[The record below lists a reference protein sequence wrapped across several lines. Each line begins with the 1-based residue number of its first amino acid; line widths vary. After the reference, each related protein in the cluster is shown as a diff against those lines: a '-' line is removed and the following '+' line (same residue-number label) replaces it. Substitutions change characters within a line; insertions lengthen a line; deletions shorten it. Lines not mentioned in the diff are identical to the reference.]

1 MMLDKNLNAIME
13 DALKTA
19 GILHHD
25 ILTTEHIFLALLNND
40 DGERF
45 LANVG
50 ANTDELK
57 LLTLNYL
64 KNYLDSGESVRNPIY
79 TTALENV
86 FGIMINLADNKK
98 KRYMDI
104 FDLLIALTSDE
115 RAYSTMLLKAQNIT
129 KLDILEQVID
139 KNAQTKSAPESAEA
153 TESSAI
159 ATYTK
164 DLVALAKDG
173 KIDPVIGR
181 EREIERVCE
190 ILCRRKK
197 NNPIL
202 VGESGVGKTAI
213 AEGLALK
220 IAKNEIIDELKD
232 CRIFALDLG
241 ALIAG
246 TKYRGD
252 FEKRL
257 KEVLNSF
264 ATIKNAIMFIDEIHT
279 IVGAGSTSG
288 GSLDV
293 SNLLKPALSNGAF
306 RCIGATTFSE
316 FRNHFNKDK
325 ALSRRFAKV
334 DINEPSIEDSLKI
347 LTQLAPFYE
356 KFHGVSYATSALKSC
371 VNLSTKYI
379 NDRFLPDSAID
390 LLDEAGAHYKI
401 ARKDKI
407 EQSDIESLVARILKL
422 PLDKSVDDKILLKN
436 LCAKLKARIYGQDLA
451 IEALYKSLLKN
462 KAGLGNPNKPIGVFL
477 FTGPTGVGKSE
488 LAKELAKNL
497 NINLKRFDMSE
508 YSEAH
513 SVSRLVGAPAGYV
526 GFEEGG
532 LLVEAIR
539 KDSHCVLLLDEIEKA
554 HSSIYNLLLQIFD
567 SATLTDNSGNK
578 ADFKNVIII
587 MTSNVGQGEM
597 PTLGFTKDSSAKD
610 SALKEIFSP
619 EFRNRL
625 DCVVKFNAL
634 EMSHLRQI
642 VAKQI
647 ADLNLQLK
655 DIQIA
660 LDSKAV
666 DYLLNLDFDKSL
678 GAREIERIIDR
689 VIKIPLS
696 EMIIFERFT
705 KDSHIKISVDKN
717 GLKFNKCPKQ
727 SEEFTFICHSERSD
741 SVAKNLKKNKR
752 DFSPTAQNDKAQNDK
767 KETRNNNIKNAESTK
782 SRPKNA
788 ESALDSANKTHKK
801 GKE

>member
-1 MMLDKNLNAIME
+1 MLDKNLSAIME
-13 DALKTA
+13 DALQTA
-19 GILHHD
+19 GNLNHD
-25 ILTTEHIFLALLNND
+25 ILTIEHIFLALLNND

-45 LANVG
+45 LTSVG
-50 ANTDELK
+50 ANVSELK
-57 LLTLNYL
+57 ILTLNYL
-64 KNYLDSGESVRNPIY
+64 KNFLEKGASLQNPIY
-79 TTALENV
+79 TTALEQT
-86 FGIMINLADNKK
+86 FGIMVNIADNHK

-104 FDLLIALTSDE
+104 FDLLIAIMSDE
-115 RAYSTMLLKAQNIT
+115 RAYSTMLLKRQNIT
-129 KLDILEQVID
+129 KLDILEFVVEQ
-139 KNAQTKSAPESAEA
+139 KNAESSVDSADSAILGRDSAKRAESKKSALN
-153 TESSAI
+153 I
-159 ATYTK
+159 YTK
-164 DLVALAKDG
+164 ELVALAKEG
-173 KIDPVIGR
+173 RIDPVIGR
-181 EREIERVCE
+181 EKEIERVCE

-220 IAKNEIIDELKD
+220 IANDDIIDELKD
-232 CRIFALDLG
+232 CKIFALDLG
-241 ALIAG
+241 SLIAG

-257 KEVLNSF
+257 KEVLDSF
-264 ATIKNAIMFIDEIHT
+264 SSVKNAIAFIDEIHT

-306 RCIGATTFSE
+306 RCIGATTFGE

-334 DINEPSIEDSLKI
+334 DINEPSIDDSIKI

-356 KFHGVSYATSALKSC
+356 KFHGVTYAPNALESC
-371 VNLSTKYI
+371 VHLSSRYI

-401 ARKDKI
+401 KRKDKI
-407 EQSDIESLVARILKL
+407 TQSDIESLVARIMKL

-436 LCAKLKARIYGQDLA
+436 LRTKLKARIYGQDLA
-451 IEALYKSLLKN
+451 IDALYKSLLKN
-462 KAGLGNPNKPIGVFL
+462 KAGLGNPTKPIGVFL

-488 LAKELAKNL
+488 LSKELAQNL

-513 SVSRLVGAPAGYV
+513 TISRLIGAPAGYV

-587 MTSNVGQGEM
+587 MTSNVGQGEVA
-597 PTLGFTKDSSAKD
+597 TLGFNSDKGARD

-625 DCVVKFNAL
+625 DCVIKFNPL

-642 VAKQI
+642 VHKQI

-655 DIQIA
+655 EVQIV

-666 DYLLNLDFDKSL
+666 DYLLNLDFDKTL

-689 VIKIPLS
+689 EIKIPLS
-696 EMIIFERFT
+696 EMIIFG
-705 KDSHIKISVDKN
+705 KYKNAIIDISVE
-717 GLKFNKCPKQ
+717 NKKLRFSAQ
-727 SEEFTFICHSERSD
+727 KRAR
-741 SVAKNLKKNKR
+741 VATNQTKR
-752 DFSPTAQNDKAQNDK
+752 GQNV
-767 KETRNNNIKNAESTK
+767 
-782 SRPKNA
+782 
-788 ESALDSANKTHKK
+788 
-801 GKE
+801 